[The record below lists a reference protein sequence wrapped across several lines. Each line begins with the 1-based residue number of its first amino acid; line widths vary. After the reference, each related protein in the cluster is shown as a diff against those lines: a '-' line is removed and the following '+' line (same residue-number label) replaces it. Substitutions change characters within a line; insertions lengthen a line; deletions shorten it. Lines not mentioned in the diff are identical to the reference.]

1 MKNSPELKNIGF
13 TMEANERYYKLNSS
27 GRFIPTVSLQG
38 QYNMEFSRSGA
49 GTGFPPG
56 FGVPPDN
63 SYNVGLNVSL
73 PIFQQNQRNIN
84 KQSTIILRDQ
94 LELFEQDTELA
105 IEKNINDIMAELMN
119 RIANIEI
126 SKVAEEAAKEALF
139 LTQSSYAEGES
150 LLIELVDAQNT
161 YLRAQLSSA
170 TANYNYLLAA
180 ISLERIIGY
189 FFLLNSDSDNVE
201 FMQRVNQYILE
212 RN

>member
-1 MKNSPELKNIGF
+1 
-13 TMEANERYYKLNSS
+13 MEANERSYKLNSS

-38 QYNMEFSRSGA
+38 QYSLELSRSGA
-49 GTGFPPG
+49 GSNYPIGFSNL
-56 FGVPPDN
+56 PDN
-63 SYNVGLNVSL
+63 TYNVGLNIAL
-73 PIFQQNQRNIN
+73 PLFQQNQRNIN
-84 KQSTIILRDQ
+84 KQFAQVQLDQ
-94 LELFEQDTELA
+94 LNLYEQDIELA
-105 IEKNINDIMAELMN
+105 IEKNINDIIAELLN
-119 RIANIEI
+119 RIASIEI

-139 LTQSSYAEGES
+139 LTQSSYTEGES

>member
-1 MKNSPELKNIGF
+1 M
-13 TMEANERYYKLNSS
+13 
-27 GRFIPTVSLQG
+27 
-38 QYNMEFSRSGA
+38 
-49 GTGFPPG
+49 
-56 FGVPPDN
+56 
-63 SYNVGLNVSL
+63 
-73 PIFQQNQRNIN
+73 
-84 KQSTIILRDQ
+84 
-94 LELFEQDTELA
+94 ELFEQDTELA

-139 LTQSSYAEGES
+139 LTQDSYAEGES
-150 LLIELVDAQNT
+150 LLVELLDAQNT

-189 FFLLNSDSDNVE
+189 FFLLNTESDNAE
-201 FMQRVNQYILE
+201 FMQRANQFILE

>member
-1 MKNSPELKNIGF
+1 M
-13 TMEANERYYKLNSS
+13 
-27 GRFIPTVSLQG
+27 
-38 QYNMEFSRSGA
+38 
-49 GTGFPPG
+49 
-56 FGVPPDN
+56 
-63 SYNVGLNVSL
+63 
-73 PIFQQNQRNIN
+73 
-84 KQSTIILRDQ
+84 
-94 LELFEQDTELA
+94 A

-170 TANYNYLLAA
+170 NANYNYLLAA
-180 ISLERIIGY
+180 ISLERSIGY
-189 FFLLNSDSDNVE
+189 FFLLNSESDNIE
-201 FMQRVNQYILE
+201 FMQRANQFILE